1 MLMVNDYEGQDN
13 VLEEKEK
20 RWVYLTLTSPK
31 QNMITITCSDYAFF
45 P

>member
-20 RWVYLTLTSPK
+20 RWVYLTLTNALYPFDK
-31 QNMITITCSDYAFF
+31 ALLNLFRIQ
-45 P
+45 